1 MFEKYGKILGLFQ
14 EQKDAFVEKLN
25 LLQLKSK
32 KINISELNEKI
43 NVRNK
48 ARKNKDYFLSDQIR
62 DELLTLGIEI
72 KDNPDGSTGWSVK
85 I

>member
-1 MFEKYGKILGLFQ
+1 MFH
-14 EQKDAFVEKLN
+14 EQKSDFVEQLN

-32 KINISELNEKI
+32 KINIVELKEKI
-43 NVRNK
+43 NLRNK
-48 ARKNKDYFLSDQIR
+48 ARKNKDYFLSDKIR
-62 DELLTLGIEI
+62 DELLNLGIEI

>member
-1 MFEKYGKILGLFQ
+1 MFKKYGKILGLFH
-14 EQKDAFVEKLN
+14 EQKSDFVEQLN

-32 KINISELNEKI
+32 KINIVELKEKI
-43 NVRNK
+43 NLRNK
-48 ARKNKDYFLSDQIR
+48 ARKNKDYFLSDKIR
-62 DELLTLGIEI
+62 DELLNLGIEI